1 MFKRFTERA
10 RKVIILA
17 REEADNYRHE
27 YLGTEHI
34 LLGVL
39 KDGGG
44 IAIAVLQKLGV
55 DPKQLRLELERNLPK
70 STSGPVE
77 GDIPFTPKA
86 KKVLEYAVE
95 EARLMGHNYIGTEH
109 LLLGIVREKDGLA
122 AKILGSFGV
131 KLQQTREQTIN
142 LLREPVAT
150 RSRDK
155 SKTPALD
162 EFGRDL
168 NELAEE
174 GKLDPV
180 IGRSAEIERV
190 IQILARRTK
199 NNPVLIGEPGVGKT
213 AIVEGLAQ
221 LIIAKEVPQILYG
234 KRVVALDLGALVA
247 GTKYRGQFEARL
259 KAIMKEITQSQ
270 DVIIFIDE
278 LHTLVGAGAAEGSID
293 ASNMLKPALSRGE
306 VQCIGAT
313 TLDEYRKYIEKNGA
327 LERRFQTI
335 LVDPPSNEDAV
346 SILRGL
352 KDRYEKHHKAR
363 IVDEAIVS
371 AVKLSSQYVSDR
383 FLPDKAI
390 DVIDEACSKVR
401 LEKETFPSSIRDLQR
416 QVEDTVRLKKDM
428 IENQDFEKAV
438 ELRDQEEQD
447 RSRLEELKA
456 EWEAD

>member
-150 RSRDK
+150 RSRDN
-155 SKTPALD
+155 PRRPPLM
-162 EFGRDL
+162 
-168 NELAEE
+168 N
-174 GKLDPV
+174 
-180 IGRSAEIERV
+180 SA
-190 IQILARRTK
+190 
-199 NNPVLIGEPGVGKT
+199 
-213 AIVEGLAQ
+213 
-221 LIIAKEVPQILYG
+221 
-234 KRVVALDLGALVA
+234 
-247 GTKYRGQFEARL
+247 
-259 KAIMKEITQSQ
+259 
-270 DVIIFIDE
+270 
-278 LHTLVGAGAAEGSID
+278 
-293 ASNMLKPALSRGE
+293 
-306 VQCIGAT
+306 AT
-313 TLDEYRKYIEKNGA
+313 
-327 LERRFQTI
+327 
-335 LVDPPSNEDAV
+335 
-346 SILRGL
+346 
-352 KDRYEKHHKAR
+352 
-363 IVDEAIVS
+363 
-371 AVKLSSQYVSDR
+371 
-383 FLPDKAI
+383 
-390 DVIDEACSKVR
+390 
-401 LEKETFPSSIRDLQR
+401 
-416 QVEDTVRLKKDM
+416 
-428 IENQDFEKAV
+428 
-438 ELRDQEEQD
+438 
-447 RSRLEELKA
+447 
-456 EWEAD
+456 

>member
-17 REEADNYRHE
+17 REEAEHYRHE

-70 STSGPVE
+70 SLSGPVE

-122 AKILGSFGV
+122 AKILASFGV

-142 LLREPVAT
+142 LLREPVAA
-150 RSRDK
+150 RSREK

-168 NELAEE
+168 TEFAEE

-180 IGRSAEIERV
+180 IGRGAGNRARHPDSCEADEKQPR
-190 IQILARRTK
+190 LDRRARR
-199 NNPVLIGEPGVGKT
+199 
-213 AIVEGLAQ
+213 
-221 LIIAKEVPQILYG
+221 
-234 KRVVALDLGALVA
+234 R
-247 GTKYRGQFEARL
+247 
-259 KAIMKEITQSQ
+259 
-270 DVIIFIDE
+270 
-278 LHTLVGAGAAEGSID
+278 
-293 ASNMLKPALSRGE
+293 
-306 VQCIGAT
+306 
-313 TLDEYRKYIEKNGA
+313 KNGDCRGSGPIDH
-327 LERRFQTI
+327 LERS
-335 LVDPPSNEDAV
+335 PPDFVQQA
-346 SILRGL
+346 RG
-352 KDRYEKHHKAR
+352 
-363 IVDEAIVS
+363 S
-371 AVKLSSQYVSDR
+371 A
-383 FLPDKAI
+383 
-390 DVIDEACSKVR
+390 
-401 LEKETFPSSIRDLQR
+401 
-416 QVEDTVRLKKDM
+416 
-428 IENQDFEKAV
+428 
-438 ELRDQEEQD
+438 
-447 RSRLEELKA
+447 
-456 EWEAD
+456 